1 MTRRCVCDGHGHPSP
16 LLSRPAVVIQGLNK
30 WLTSYHQK
38 KTKHRK
44 PKKTGILI
52 TWQIFLLK
60 KNGGFI
66 QTPDI
71 EVENTAWLIEDNWLA
86 DLYFRP
92 SEDCTEMAG
101 GH

>member
-1 MTRRCVCDGHGHPSP
+1 MAHKLSP
-16 LLSRPAVVIQGLNK
+16 EENK
-30 WLTSYHQK
+30 TQ
-38 KTKHRK
+38 KTKENWYSDYLANFF
-44 PKKTGILI
+44 I
-52 TWQIFLLK
+52 K